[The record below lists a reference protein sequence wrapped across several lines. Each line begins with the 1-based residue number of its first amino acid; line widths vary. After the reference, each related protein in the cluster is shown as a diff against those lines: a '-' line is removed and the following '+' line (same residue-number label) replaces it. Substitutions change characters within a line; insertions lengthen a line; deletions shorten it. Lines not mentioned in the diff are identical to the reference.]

1 MKTIEN
7 NGLEKFSLNFSS
19 WASRDVVPLMLL
31 KRTISLMKCP
41 VSDRFPE
48 SIRLILKF
56 ISGNILAV
64 LVNFS
69 VGNESEPDKKLN
81 ISAFNWKFWP
91 ARRILEREGSVLLQ
105 KKSFPPYCEIISY
118 LTWSSCCMKEIWG
131 VLSSN
136 AYFLNKRDGQKKRCA
151 GNPCGT
157 MGKWKKVHLPLHAR
171 FVFPFFAKRETSVP
185 LVPGRSALAKH
196 GSSKYQRT
204 FIFLVLKINTKKKHR
219 KKKQARVMT
228 KTD

>member
-81 ISAFNWKFWP
+81 ISA
-91 ARRILEREGSVLLQ
+91 
-105 KKSFPPYCEIISY
+105 FPPYCEIISY

-219 KKKQARVMT
+219 KKKT
-228 KTD
+228 SESNDKD

>member
-136 AYFLNKRDGQKKRCA
+136 AYFLNKRDGQKKKDAQATRV
-151 GNPCGT
+151 GPWESGRKSISPCTHVLYFLFSLNGR
-157 MGKWKKVHLPLHAR
+157 HLCPWFQAEVRLLSMEVANI
-171 FVFPFFAKRETSVP
+171 SVR
-185 LVPGRSALAKH
+185 LFSWC
-196 GSSKYQRT
+196 
-204 FIFLVLKINTKKKHR
+204 
-219 KKKQARVMT
+219 
-228 KTD
+228 

>member
-41 VSDRFPE
+41 VSDRFEFPE

-136 AYFLNKRDGQKKRCA
+136 AYFLNKRDGQKKKMRRQ
-151 GNPCGT
+151 PVWDH
-157 MGKWKKVHLPLHAR
+157 GKVEESPSPLA
-171 FVFPFFAKRETSVP
+171 
-185 LVPGRSALAKH
+185 
-196 GSSKYQRT
+196 RT
-204 FIFLVLKINTKKKHR
+204 FCISFFR
-219 KKKQARVMT
+219 
-228 KTD
+228 